1 MCPISAV
8 FGVRSITIHSPR
20 RTRAL
25 CWSRSRADILWYRVQ
40 MGAHEWSWKDFSL
53 TSTWSPKIA
62 QKFRGATTLVADW
75 DLRNSTLASKAC
87 FGPYPL
93 INAKLIRF
101 GPLWNENPFFF
112 FIFHEKSKLS
122 RQTIPQPKKS
132 NKLYP
137 TEYWRIMESMH
148 PWLSYSVKSST
159 THWEH
164 VTSLF
169 LGYMMML
176 AKKTKIYGRSISCSA
191 NLKQDSSINHECTE
205 DNEQLLIQRI
215 HLGC

>member
-1 MCPISAV
+1 MQNSSDLTH
-8 FGVRSITIHSPR
+8 FEMK
-20 RTRAL
+20 
-25 CWSRSRADILWYRVQ
+25 ILI
-40 MGAHEWSWKDFSL
+40 FC
-53 TSTWSPKIA
+53 
-62 QKFRGATTLVADW
+62 
-75 DLRNSTLASKAC
+75 C
-87 FGPYPL
+87 FFL
-93 INAKLIRF
+93 
-101 GPLWNENPFFF
+101 
-112 FIFHEKSKLS
+112 IFHEKSKLS

>member
-101 GPLWNENPFFF
+101 GPLWNENPFFLLHF
-112 FIFHEKSKLS
+112 SWKIQAFQTNYTPAKEIQ
-122 RQTIPQPKKS
+122 QTIPHWILANNGKYGP
-132 NKLYP
+132 LA
-137 TEYWRIMESMH
+137 ELLRVELHH
-148 PWLSYSVKSST
+148 P
-159 THWEH
+159 
-164 VTSLF
+164 
-169 LGYMMML
+169 LGTRHL
-176 AKKTKIYGRSISCSA
+176 LVFGLHDDVSEKNQNIWKIYFSFS
-191 NLKQDSSINHECTE
+191 
-205 DNEQLLIQRI
+205 
-215 HLGC
+215 